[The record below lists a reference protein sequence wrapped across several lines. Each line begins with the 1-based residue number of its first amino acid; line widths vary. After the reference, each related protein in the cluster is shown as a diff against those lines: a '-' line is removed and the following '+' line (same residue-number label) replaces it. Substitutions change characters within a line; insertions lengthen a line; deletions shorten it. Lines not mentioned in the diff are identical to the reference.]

1 MSSECPI
8 CMEPIVSGAN
18 TCVTECGH
26 SFHCRCLMQ
35 NSAHNGFSCPYCRT
49 ALADE
54 PKDDETDVNSVYSDE
69 TAFDEDALVSFR
81 MFHQRIEGEEV
92 EEEPAEEWETVADED
107 EVNENE
113 TAIPD
118 AEEIASELVT
128 KGFTMADLVKNL
140 LIGDHP
146 DAVKSDH
153 LELYDRRGMEVYGQI
168 RAILSQRLNNS
179 RVTSAINI

>member
-1 MSSECPI
+1 
-8 CMEPIVSGAN
+8 
-18 TCVTECGH
+18 
-26 SFHCRCLMQ
+26 MQ

-54 PKDDETDVNSVYSDE
+54 PKDDDSDADSVYSDE

-107 EVNENE
+107 EDNADE

-118 AEEIASELVT
+118 AEEIATELVT
-128 KGFTMADLVKNL
+128 RGITMADLVKNL

-168 RAILSQRLNNS
+168 RAILSQRAN
-179 RVTSAINI
+179 RATHV